1 MAQVP
6 CARPVLTRASVRA
19 SLLQVILPDTL
30 ATYVEPDIQVLAAF
44 ALNGSDE
51 VHTVA
56 RLLLQGVIERST
68 DFTRR

>member
-1 MAQVP
+1 M
-6 CARPVLTRASVRA
+6 
-19 SLLQVILPDTL
+19 ILPDTL